1 MIQMKKIL
9 FAALLLISSVGGFA
23 QKGDFSLLGNFG
35 YQTDF
40 KRVMLGIQGR
50 YHLTDHFRLAPDLMF
65 FFPKDKTTGLDVD
78 VNAHYV
84 FNLSEDRLALYPLA
98 GFNLQNNFQGERT
111 VKGREG
117 EVTLESKNSTNFG
130 FNVGGGLTYDLSS
143 RNFLNVEYKYVF
155 GKDNSSVIAFGWGY
169 RF

>member
-1 MIQMKKIL
+1 MKKFIGL
-9 FAALLLISSVGGFA
+9 VVLLTISLSSFA

-40 KRVMLGIQGR
+40 KRVMIGAQGR
-50 YHLTDHFRLAPDLMF
+50 YNLTNHVRLAPDLMF
-65 FFPKDKTTGLDVD
+65 FFPKNKVTGFDID

-84 FNLSEDRLALYPLA
+84 FNLHEDNLSLYPLA
-98 GFNLQNNFQGERT
+98 GFNLQNNFQGKQT
-111 VKGREG
+111 IKGDDGKET
-117 EVTLESKNSTNFG
+117 TLDSQSSTNFG
-130 FNVGGGLTYDLSS
+130 FNLGAGLTYNLDK

-155 GKDNSSVIAFGWGY
+155 GKDNNSVIAFGWGY

>member
-1 MIQMKKIL
+1 MKKIL
-9 FAALLLISSVGGFA
+9 FIAFLLITSLGVFA
-23 QKGDFSLLGNFG
+23 QKGEFSLLGNFC

-40 KRVMLGIQGR
+40 KRVMLGAQGR
-50 YHLTDHFRLAPDLMF
+50 YKLTDHVRLAPDLMF

-84 FNLSEDRLALYPLA
+84 FNLKEDHLSLYPLA
-98 GFNLQNNFQGERT
+98 GFNLQNNFQGKRT
-111 VKGREG
+111 VKGEDG
-117 EVTLESKNSTNFG
+117 EVTLDSHSSTNFG
-130 FNVGGGLTYDLSS
+130 FNVGGGLTYNLNP

>member
-1 MIQMKKIL
+1 MYVWHRI
-9 FAALLLISSVGGFA
+9 V
-23 QKGDFSLLGNFG
+23 
-35 YQTDF
+35 
-40 KRVMLGIQGR
+40 
-50 YHLTDHFRLAPDLMF
+50 MF

-84 FNLSEDRLALYPLA
+84 FNLKEDHLSLYPLA
-98 GFNLQNNFQGERT
+98 GFNLQNNFQGKRT
-111 VKGREG
+111 VKGEDG
-117 EVTLESKNSTNFG
+117 EVTLDSHSSTNFG
-130 FNVGGGLTYDLSS
+130 FNVGGGLTYNLNP